1 MSTLV
6 TVTSVISLSDAQKK
20 ALVSG
25 LEKKY
30 GDVQLVEQVDERL
43 IGGVK
48 VTVGSEQFDASL
60 AAKISQLKKN
70 LK

>member
-1 MSTLV
+1 MPTQV
-6 TVTSVISLSDAQKK
+6 VVTSTISLSDAQKK

-30 GDVQLVEQVDERL
+30 GPVSVVEKIDEKL
-43 IGGVK
+43 IGGLK
-48 VTVGSEQFDASL
+48 VTVGSEQFDASI